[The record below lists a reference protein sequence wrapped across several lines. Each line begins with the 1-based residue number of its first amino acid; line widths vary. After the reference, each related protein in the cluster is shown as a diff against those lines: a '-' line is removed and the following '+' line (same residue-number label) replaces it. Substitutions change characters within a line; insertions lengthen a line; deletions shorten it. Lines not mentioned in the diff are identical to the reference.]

1 MRWETRAQGVKKDRA
16 GLAQPVAVCEMSV
29 QHLRGAGTVCKMTMQ
44 HLHGLFTVCK
54 MSVQHLHSPF
64 TVCEMTMQ
72 HLHSPF
78 TVCGETMQHLHSP
91 FTVCETIMQH
101 LHSLFTVCGGTMQHL
116 HGLFTV
122 CAPVPRR
129 LIIHPC
135 GMSGGRM
142 QFAPTRVPGKTWLA
156 SLTPLNFATVTSKG
170 ESHTP
175 YYSHQ
180 KQERVMKK
188 LLTLLLFPLLLQ
200 GCTKDEESKTT
211 YGLVLDGYVTFSV
224 SDAQGN
230 DLLDP
235 ASTSP
240 KAVDLSKVKVIYIEN
255 GKEKVCY
262 NPLSDAPQAF
272 HLVKPQA
279 DLNHYA
285 LIVYTDN
292 GKIETKEHVSSPI
305 TITAT
310 TILEWEDGHR
320 DVIDMEYLSPGNGNA
335 SRFQQKAWVNGRL
348 IWDPANKIGGTQP
361 MYEIKR

>member
-1 MRWETRAQGVKKDRA
+1 
-16 GLAQPVAVCEMSV
+16 
-29 QHLRGAGTVCKMTMQ
+29 
-44 HLHGLFTVCK
+44 
-54 MSVQHLHSPF
+54 
-64 TVCEMTMQ
+64 
-72 HLHSPF
+72 
-78 TVCGETMQHLHSP
+78 
-91 FTVCETIMQH
+91 
-101 LHSLFTVCGGTMQHL
+101 
-116 HGLFTV
+116 
-122 CAPVPRR
+122 
-129 LIIHPC
+129 
-135 GMSGGRM
+135 
-142 QFAPTRVPGKTWLA
+142 
-156 SLTPLNFATVTSKG
+156 
-170 ESHTP
+170 
-175 YYSHQ
+175 
-180 KQERVMKK
+180 MKK
-188 LLTLLLFPLLLQ
+188 LLMLLLLPLLLQ

-240 KAVDLSKVKVIYIEN
+240 KAVDLSKVKVIYLEN

>member
-1 MRWETRAQGVKKDRA
+1 
-16 GLAQPVAVCEMSV
+16 
-29 QHLRGAGTVCKMTMQ
+29 
-44 HLHGLFTVCK
+44 
-54 MSVQHLHSPF
+54 
-64 TVCEMTMQ
+64 
-72 HLHSPF
+72 
-78 TVCGETMQHLHSP
+78 
-91 FTVCETIMQH
+91 
-101 LHSLFTVCGGTMQHL
+101 
-116 HGLFTV
+116 
-122 CAPVPRR
+122 
-129 LIIHPC
+129 
-135 GMSGGRM
+135 
-142 QFAPTRVPGKTWLA
+142 
-156 SLTPLNFATVTSKG
+156 
-170 ESHTP
+170 
-175 YYSHQ
+175 
-180 KQERVMKK
+180 MKK
-188 LLTLLLFPLLLQ
+188 LLLLLFFPLLLQ
-200 GCTKDEESKTT
+200 GCTKEEK
-211 YGLVLDGYVTFSV
+211 YVDISYVDISYVMSVWV
-224 SDAQGN
+224 SDELGN